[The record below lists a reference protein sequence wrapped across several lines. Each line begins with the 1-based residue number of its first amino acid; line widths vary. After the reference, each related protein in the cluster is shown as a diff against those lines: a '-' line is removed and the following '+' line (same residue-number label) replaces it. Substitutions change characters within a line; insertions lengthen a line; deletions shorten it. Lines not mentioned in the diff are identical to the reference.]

1 MYQYSYADVAG
12 GKPFQAAV
20 FQAHKTPRPRRA
32 LGSVNEVHRVGGRA
46 TVPHHVKNS
55 SGGSVSVN
63 TQKPNKV
70 TEKDFKLKQQQLDVS
85 CFWLADLKDIDKDEW
100 FTSVYWHN
108 ITH

>member
-1 MYQYSYADVAG
+1 MYQYNYADVAG
-12 GKPFQAAV
+12 GKSFQAAI

-70 TEKDFKLKQQQLDVS
+70 TEKDFKLKQQQLDVG

-100 FTSVYWHN
+100 FMSVYWHN
-108 ITH
+108 IAH